1 VRRGAAL
8 AGRGVAQVSALVVR
22 GVVRRARRAQPNTLA
37 QNVRERRQEEG
48 DPARTAVL
56 YECAVAAFPVT
67 AYLWAAYGRM
77 VEERL
82 RGVPAVVS
90 AVYAR
95 AARNCPW
102 VGLLWARRAPPPRAA
117 APSPWGPTAAAR
129 RPRAAGAQNSRRR
142 PTMADVRSGRQ
153 AAAARRPSVQRQLA
167 AAGARA
173 CLRPPRPARQRGAA
187 ARRSQTD
194 CIVFTN
200 PQEGIFPP
208 EPLHTPDS
216 SLLLS
221 RVTTL
226 RDRVGRRWLRAL
238 ERAGAL
244 EPEHAARYGE
254 ALAAG
259 LQAEED
265 YLAVHLAR
273 LDCLRR
279 RGPAALPELRAA
291 FQCAAPPAPT
301 RPCPSA
307 RTPPHLPS
315 LEQQPAHLI
324 ACGHRALRA
333 ARGRVAPTRAVCA
346 ARPARC
352 GPARERPGG
361 RSRADA
367 PGAADGARGSGACAP
382 GPPHH

>member
-1 VRRGAAL
+1 M
-8 AGRGVAQVSALVVR
+8 
-22 GVVRRARRAQPNTLA
+22 
-37 QNVRERRQEEG
+37 RERRQEEG

-56 YECAVAAFPVT
+56 YERAVAAFPVT

-200 PQEGIFPP
+200 PQEGIFP

-279 RGPAALPELRAA
+279 RGPAALPKLRAA

-324 ACGHRALRA
+324 AYGHRALRA